1 MTVTTDVL
9 IPALEDACEAHAA
22 VIDRFRSDMARTPD
36 GPHRQ
41 ALERH
46 VADAQDHISRIDD
59 HVSDIRPRS
68 PLRDAA
74 GTVRTIAKGTVRT
87 TTLPL
92 EIGASIAGRTLRGR
106 HEADER
112 RLLKNAE
119 DEYAIT
125 SRAVAACR
133 AGESIAAQASDG
145 EAARLLA
152 SLRRQDEK
160 LLDALKDSVA
170 EHARAVATADG
181 GRSEESDGGLT
192 GAATR
197 VVRTAVGRLRGAAQ
211 TGGRQ
216 TARTATGAIRK
227 VPGMTGM
234 AKEVQGAA
242 AREDDLP
249 ISDYGQLT
257 VSDITQRLRTLPQ
270 DELTVVEGYERAH
283 ANRAGVLNAIERLR
297 GDQPWPDYDTMSLD
311 QIHRRLKTA
320 DSALALQTLDYERR
334 HRQRKS
340 VINAARQRTTV

>member
-9 IPALEDACEAHAA
+9 IPALEDAREAQAA
-22 VIDRFRSDMARTPD
+22 VVDRFRSDMALTPE

-41 ALERH
+41 VLERH
-46 VADAQDHISRIDD
+46 VADAQDHINRIDH
-59 HVSDIRPRS
+59 HVSEIRPRS
-68 PLRDAA
+68 PLRFAA

-125 SRAVAACR
+125 ARALATCR
-133 AGESIAAQASDG
+133 AGESIAAEADDE

-181 GRSEESDGGLT
+181 GRSTEPDGGLA
-192 GAATR
+192 GATTR
-197 VVRTAVGRLRGAAQ
+197 VVRTAVGRVRDAAQ
-211 TGGRQ
+211 AGGRQ
-216 TARTATGAIRK
+216 TARTATGALREM
-227 VPGMTGM
+227 PGVSRMT
-234 AKEVQGAA
+234 KEVQGAA
-242 AREDDLP
+242 AREEDLP
-249 ISDYGQLT
+249 IPGYGQLT
-257 VSDITQRLRTLPQ
+257 VADITQRLRTLPQ
-270 DELTVVEGYERAH
+270 RDLTVVEGYERAH
-283 ANRAGVLNAIERLR
+283 ANRAGVLSAVERLR
-297 GDQPWPDYDTMSLD
+297 GDEPWPDYDTMNLD
-311 QIHRRLKTA
+311 QIHRRLRTA
-320 DSALALQTLDYERR
+320 DPALALETLDYERR

-340 VINAARQRTTV
+340 VINAARQRTTT